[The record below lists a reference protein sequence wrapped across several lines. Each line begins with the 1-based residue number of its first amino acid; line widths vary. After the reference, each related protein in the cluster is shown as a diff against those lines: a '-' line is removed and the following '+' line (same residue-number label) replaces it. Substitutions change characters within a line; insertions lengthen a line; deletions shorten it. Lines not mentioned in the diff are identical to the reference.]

1 MLPRLHIVTSD
12 AILAAPD
19 FVERAAALVGQ
30 FGNRIAIQLRSGTI
44 GGRRLFEIGSQLKQ
58 QPSAFVVVNDRVD
71 VARVIYANAVQ
82 LPASGLSVQ
91 IARAQLG
98 ETPIG
103 RSVHSAEEGTQAA
116 ADGADYLLA
125 GSIYET
131 ASHPAALPQGT
142 ALIRALRSCQLP
154 VLAIGGVDEGNVGDC
169 ISAGA
174 YGVAVIRAVWQAADP
189 VAAVTTLLQRIDESV
204 VSV

>member
-19 FVERAAALVGQ
+19 FVERAAALAGQ
-30 FGNRIAIQLRSGTI
+30 FGNRIAIQLRSRAI
-44 GGRRLFEIGSQLKQ
+44 AGRRLYEIGSQLKQ
-58 QPSAFVVVNDRVD
+58 LSDAFVVVNDRVD
-71 VARVIYANAVQ
+71 VARVIHADAVQ
-82 LPASGLSVQ
+82 LPAHGLSVQ
-91 IARAQLG
+91 NARAQLG

-103 RSVHSAEEGTQAA
+103 RSVHSAEEGMQAA

-131 ASHPAALPQGT
+131 ASHPTAMPQGP

-154 VLAIGGVDEGNVGDC
+154 VLAIGGVDESNVGEC
-169 ISAGA
+169 MSAGA
-174 YGVAVIRAVWQAADP
+174 HGVAVIRAVWQAADAA
-189 VAAVTTLLQRIDESV
+189 AAVTTLLQRIEESV

>member
-58 QPSAFVVVNDRVD
+58 HRSAFVVVNDRVD
-71 VARVIYANAVQ
+71 VARVINANAVQ

-142 ALIRALRSCQLP
+142 ALIGALRSCQLP

>member
-30 FGNRIAIQLRSGTI
+30 FRDRIAIQLRSRAI
-44 GGRRLFEIGSQLKQ
+44 GGRRLHEIGSQLKQ
-58 QPSAFVVVNDRVD
+58 QPNAFVVVNDRVD
-71 VARVIYANAVQ
+71 VARVINADAVQ
-82 LPASGLSVQ
+82 LRANGLSVQ

-103 RSVHSAEEGTQAA
+103 RSVHSAEDGTQAA

-131 ASHPAALPQGT
+131 ASHPAALPQGPV
-142 ALIRALRSCQLP
+142 LIRALRSCQLP
-154 VLAIGGVDEGNVGDC
+154 VLAIGGVDDTNVGEC
-169 ISAGA
+169 MSAGA
-174 YGVAVIRAVWQAADP
+174 YGAAVIRAVWQAADP
-189 VAAVTTLLQRIDESV
+189 VAAVKTLLQRIEESV

>member
-19 FVERAAALVGQ
+19 FVERAAALVGK
-30 FGNRIAIQLRSGTI
+30 FGNRIAIQLRSRTI

-58 QPSAFVVVNDRVD
+58 LPNAFVVVNDRVD
-71 VARVIYANAVQ
+71 VARVIKADAVQ

-189 VAAVTTLLQRIDESV
+189 VAAVTTLLQRINESV

>member
-19 FVERAAALVGQ
+19 FVERAAALIGQ
-30 FGNRIAIQLRSGTI
+30 FGNRIAIHLRSRTI
-44 GGRRLFEIGSQLKQ
+44 GGRRLYEIGSELKQ

-71 VARVIYANAVQ
+71 VARVINADAVQ
-82 LPASGLSVQ
+82 LPANGMSVQ

-103 RSVHSAEEGTQAA
+103 RSVHSAEEGTLAA

-154 VLAIGGVDEGNVGDC
+154 VLAIGGVDESNVGEC
-169 ISAGA
+169 MSAGA
-174 YGVAVIRAVWQAADP
+174 YGVAVIRAVWQSADP
-189 VAAVTTLLQRIDESV
+189 AAAVTTLLQRIEESV
-204 VSV
+204 VSA

>member
-12 AILAAPD
+12 AILDAPD
-19 FVERAAALVGQ
+19 FVEQAAALVGQ
-30 FGNRIAIQLRSGTI
+30 FGNRIGIHLRSRTI
-44 GGRRLFEIGSQLKQ
+44 GGRRLYEIGSQLKKK
-58 QPSAFVVVNDRVD
+58 PSAFVVVNDRVD
-71 VARVIYANAVQ
+71 VARLIKADAVQ
-82 LPASGLSVQ
+82 LPAGGLSVQ

-103 RSVHSAEEGTQAA
+103 RSVHSPAQGTLAA
-116 ADGADYLLA
+116 TDGADYLLA
-125 GSIYET
+125 GSIYAT
-131 ASHPAALPQGT
+131 ASHPAALPQGI

-154 VLAIGGVDEGNVGDC
+154 VLAIGGVDHSNVAEC
-169 ISAGA
+169 VRAGA

-189 VAAVTTLLQRIDESV
+189 VAAVTTLLRRIEESV